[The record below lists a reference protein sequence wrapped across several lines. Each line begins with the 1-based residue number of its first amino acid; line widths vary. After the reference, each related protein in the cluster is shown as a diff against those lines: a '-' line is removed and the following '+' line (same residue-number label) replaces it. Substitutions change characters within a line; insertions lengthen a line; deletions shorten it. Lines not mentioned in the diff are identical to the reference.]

1 LNNNKASLNT
11 NYKSNYETSKIQN
24 EQTKKP
30 KFNSNINANSQYY
43 SNPTRPQFNSNINNL
58 EVPRDPYASTFV
70 GLDTFSCKNVFL
82 DLVESDLVLVNLDS
96 SSVKNNLC
104 FKGRCS
110 IGLIHG
116 QVKVNGYVL
125 KRLGFENST
134 QFKWFDLYSPETN
147 SYLSILNNRNE
158 SHENDNNENTQE
170 IDYLSMQIRANTG
183 LEFDNQLELKLRE
196 FLKQNKF
203 NSSTS
208 SLFVLRALKSHM
220 CNYLSYFENFQ
231 HVYQSPS
238 ALVSNIADDK
248 NQNLV
253 NFDAKLE
260 KLNMFP
266 IGSEHFNAIHLE
278 RDEEIAV
285 VNEILSS
292 KCGFLLYL
300 KKCGIVKF

>member
-1 LNNNKASLNT
+1 MKQLKVLLLLTVAVTASLSAQRR
-11 NYKSNYETSKIQN
+11 YFDEVFSNVSVSPDIPYA
-24 EQTKKP
+24 
-30 KFNSNINANSQYY
+30 INA
-43 SNPTRPQFNSNINNL
+43 T
-58 EVPRDPYASTFV
+58 
-70 GLDTFSCKNVFL
+70 
-82 DLVESDLVLVNLDS
+82 VLYLAAPP
-96 SSVKNNLC
+96 
-104 FKGRCS
+104 
-110 IGLIHG
+110 
-116 QVKVNGYVL
+116 NGYGQAIPETL
-125 KRLGFENST
+125 R
-134 QFKWFDLYSPETN
+134 FDLYSPETN

-248 NQNLV
+248 NQNLA

-260 KLNMFP
+260 KLNIFP

-278 RDEEIAV
+278 RDEEIAI

-292 KCGFLLYL
+292 KGGFLFYL
-300 KKCGIVKF
+300 KKCA